1 MPRFFRRRAFSWQV
15 AEKIGF
21 TARPKAVPFQS
32 KSDISIFPQPTGFQ
46 LLARATGF
54 RPIRLH
60 VILKL
65 EALKLRIR
73 PATPAD
79 IAAMMALEKLSA
91 TAAHWSIAQ
100 YKEIFETAVSI
111 RAPVSSVSGGR
122 RDACRTAG
130 ETPALRLASVVED
143 QSGVQ
148 GFAVARVLGRE
159 WELENI
165 IVADQAQR
173 RGLGTRLLGELA
185 NLARSQHAQ
194 SIFLEVRESNQAA
207 RSLYLKCAFVESGHR
222 KSYYQNPPETA
233 ILYKLDLV

>member
-15 AEKIGF
+15 AGKVGF
-21 TARPKAVPFQS
+21 TARPKAVPFQR

-100 YKEIFETAVSI
+100 YKELFETAVSI

-122 RDACRTAG
+122 RVACRTACV
-130 ETPALRLASVVED
+130 TQAIRLAVDVEY
-143 QSGVQ
+143 QSGVKRI
-148 GFAVARVLGRE
+148 AY
-159 WELENI
+159 
-165 IVADQAQR
+165 
-173 RGLGTRLLGELA
+173 TLL
-185 NLARSQHAQ
+185 
-194 SIFLEVRESNQAA
+194 
-207 RSLYLKCAFVESGHR
+207 
-222 KSYYQNPPETA
+222 
-233 ILYKLDLV
+233 